1 MNIVGK
7 IQFLMLWIACGIA
20 GVVSHIWML
29 FAGIANSDRAEE
41 IALAFDYLANKA
53 TGGKEDK
60 YISSRC
66 WRNRAQPHYAALV
79 QVINLAF
86 WDRNHCRDSFE
97 AERRGMKC

>member
-66 WRNRAQPHYAALV
+66 WRNRAEPHYAMLV
-79 QVINLAF
+79 QFINLAF
-86 WDRNHCRDSFE
+86 WDKTHCQTSFE
-97 AERRGMKC
+97 NERNPK